1 MDDISFS
8 NEAMLC
14 TFWPVHS
21 VVRKCSIDWQ
31 HNTAIQCPHAIVTE
45 VANLNGSKATPVVR

>member
-14 TFWPVHS
+14 PFWPVHC
-21 VVRKCSIDWQ
+21 VVGKCSIDWQ
-31 HNTAIQCPHAIVTE
+31 HNMAIQCPHAIVTE
-45 VANLNGSKATPVVR
+45 MTSLNGIKATPVFR